1 MNSFGDDDS
10 VSSANTSNDDDN
22 VDDDNSFSD
31 SDVDEDNFFN
41 DDDGDEDNF
50 FNDDDGDIVD
60 IEITEN
66 CEYNGQHDLLSVY
79 LLPSRWNLAPREQV
93 LKNAKST
100 ITYTLNVFSVN
111 DKGPIT
117 SSEKDDVERITSL
130 GLEVVGR
137 AYDIYKQSV
146 GEEVAL
152 FPMSS
157 SHSKESGVYF
167 LQLPNADGKV
177 G

>member
-1 MNSFGDDDS
+1 MNSFGDDDP

-31 SDVDEDNFFN
+31 SDVEEDNS
-41 DDDGDEDNF
+41 

-60 IEITEN
+60 FEINED
-66 CEYNGQHDLLSVY
+66 CEYNGQHDLPFVY
-79 LLPSRWNLAPREQV
+79 LLPSCWELPSRDNV
-93 LKNAKST
+93 LKYAKS
-100 ITYTLNVFSVN
+100 IIAYTRNVFSVN

-137 AYDIYKQSV
+137 AYDIYKQGV

>member
-41 DDDGDEDNF
+41 DDDGD
-50 FNDDDGDIVD
+50 IVD
-60 IEITEN
+60 IEINED
-66 CEYNGQHDLLSVY
+66 CEYNGQHDLPFVY
-79 LLPSRWNLAPREQV
+79 LLPSRSRWNLAPREQV

-100 ITYTLNVFSVN
+100 ITYTLNVLSVN

>member
-1 MNSFGDDDS
+1 MSAFDDDDANSFSDS
-10 VSSANTSNDDDN
+10 D

-31 SDVDEDNFFN
+31 SGV
-41 DDDGDEDNF
+41 DDDNS
-50 FNDDDGDIVD
+50 FNYDDGDIVD
-60 IEITEN
+60 IEIN
-66 CEYNGQHDLLSVY
+66 DDCEYNGQHNLPFVY
-79 LLPSRWNLAPREQV
+79 LIPSHWKLALREQV
-93 LKNAKST
+93 LKNAKLI
-100 ITYTLNVFSVN
+100 ITYTLNVLSEN

-117 SSEKDDVERITSL
+117 SSEQDDVERIIYL
-130 GLEVVGR
+130 ALEVVGR
-137 AYDIYKQSV
+137 AYDIYKQKV

-167 LQLPNADGKV
+167 LQLLNADGKV